1 MKLLTSIFI
10 GLCLSLF
17 GLVAA
22 QPVWAGTDLTVDCL
36 GGGGGC
42 SITPGATPLFNETNI
57 LPGDEFMQVVTAK
70 NSSAANGTFAIEA
83 LNLTDS
89 GISALLSNVITIEI
103 REGSAAGPVLY
114 GPITLKNLITPD
126 PHYVLL
132 SGVSAFSQ
140 KDYYFIAR
148 FDINAGNEY
157 QRLASV
163 FDLRLG
169 FELLPA
175 SSPTPGTPGGGGGG
189 GTTSGGGGGGTT
201 TPTPPKCEAT
211 APTAA
216 PNVTITSVGN
226 NTVSLSWSPISGVTH
241 YGIAFT
247 RISDGAQYG
256 STNIGNVTS
265 YTVTNLSGGANYR
278 FEVFGVNDC
287 APGPHGGATT
297 GNVPGPFIAGR
308 PTGPSG
314 EVLGVT
320 TESPSP
326 SPSPAGQVAGAET
339 EAACIQWKLY
349 IPWILLVMQFFFV
362 LAAEYFFRKDRKYT
376 KFYVVIGITLASIFI
391 FYLIRECNCYNTKS
405 FLAWLCK
412 WYWLVALLITAFLRA
427 VSYAF
432 IEEVQD
438 KEAMPNGK
446 QEKPAPKLTDKS
458 DKTA

>member
-1 MKLLTSIFI
+1 MKLLRLLIAS
-10 GLCLSLF
+10 CLISLLT
-17 GLVAA
+17 LVA
-22 QPVWAGTDLTVDCL
+22 QPVFAGTDLTVDCL

-42 SITPGATPLFNETNI
+42 SITPGATPLFYETGI
-57 LPGDEFMQVVTAK
+57 MPGDEFTQVVTAR
-70 NSSAANGTFAIEA
+70 NSSFQNGTFAIEA
-83 LNLTDS
+83 LNLEDS
-89 GISALLSNVITIEI
+89 GVSELLSNVISIEI

-126 PHYVLL
+126 PHYILM
-132 SGVSAFSQ
+132 SGVSAGTQ

-169 FELLPA
+169 FELLPSPSPSP
-175 SSPTPGTPGGGGGG
+175 SSSSGGG
-189 GTTSGGGGGGTT
+189 TSGGGTSGGGTT

-211 APTAA
+211 APSAA
-216 PNVTITSVGN
+216 PNVTINNVGT
-226 NTVSLSWSPISGVTH
+226 NTVSLSWSPVSGVTH
-241 YGIAFT
+241 YGIVFY
-247 RISDGAQYG
+247 RVSDNAQYG

-265 YTVTNLSGGANYR
+265 YTVNNLSGGANYR
-278 FEVFGVNDC
+278 FQVYGVNDC
-287 APGPHGGATT
+287 APGPWSNTAVT
-297 GNVPGPFIAGR
+297 GNVPGPFIGGR

-320 TESPSP
+320 TESPTP
-326 SPSPAGQVAGAET
+326 TPAPAGEVAGAAT
-339 EAACIQWKLY
+339 AGTCIEWKLY

-362 LAAEYFFRKDRKYT
+362 LVAEYFFRKDRKYT
-376 KFYVVIGITLASIFI
+376 KFYVTIGITLASIFI
-391 FYLIRECNCYNTKS
+391 FYLIRECDCYNGKS

-412 WYWLVALLITAFLRA
+412 WYWLVSILITAFLRA

-438 KEAMPNGK
+438 KEPSS
-446 QEKPAPKLTDKS
+446 PKLTEKIE
-458 DKTA
+458 